1 MQTQQTQPIESV
13 NIATSS
19 MLVELSIS
27 CWTARKLDKKV
38 SEEIDQ
44 AKNTK
49 GKAGNYHKHLLAG
62 NPHLDA
68 VNRYAAKVRLW
79 NTQQTIPWSDNGG
92 RIVTMENLF
101 NGGYKQQLDAHK
113 TEFERLAESFV
124 QVYPTLIS
132 AAAFQLG
139 DLFDRDE
146 YPEPEVVSKKFKFNY
161 TLMPLPTSGDFRID
175 IAEQAKAELV
185 SHYEA
190 QFNDRMN
197 VAMRDLWGRLHE
209 CLTHMS
215 DRLTVGEDG
224 KRRVF
229 HGTMISNARELVG
242 LLKRLNVTND
252 PKLEEARR
260 DLAHALVNADT
271 DTIKES
277 DYVRDT
283 VKQKV
288 DAIINKYNW

>member
-1 MQTQQTQPIESV
+1 MEHINSI

-19 MLVELSIS
+19 MLVELNIS

-38 SEEIDQ
+38 SEEVDA

-49 GKAGNYHKHLLAG
+49 VKAGNYHKHLLAG
-62 NPHLDA
+62 NPHLEA
-68 VNRYAAKVRLW
+68 VNKYAAKVRLW
-79 NTQQTIPWSDNGG
+79 NNQQTIPWSDNGG
-92 RIVTMENLF
+92 RIVTMDNLF
-101 NGGYKQQLDAHK
+101 NGGYKQQLDVHK

-124 QVYPTLIS
+124 NVYPTLIS

-146 YPEPEVVSKKFKFNY
+146 YPEADAVAKKFRFNY

-175 IAEQAKAELV
+175 ISEHAKNELIE
-185 SHYEA
+185 HYEV
-190 QFNDRMN
+190 QFNERLN
-197 VAMRDLWGRLHE
+197 SAMRDVWGRLHD

-215 DRLTVGEDG
+215 ERLTTDEDG
-224 KRRVF
+224 KRKVF
-229 HGTMISNARELVG
+229 HGTMLTNARELIG
-242 LLKRLNVTND
+242 LLRRLNVTND

-260 DLAHALVNADT
+260 DLEQAIVNT
-271 DTIKES
+271 DTETIKDS
-277 DYVRDT
+277 DYVRET
-283 VKQKV
+283 VKEKV